1 MRRIGHKSK
10 WKQKHFML
18 GYDEKMLVKGDSK
31 FVVNCIP
38 GNIVLHNFNQTL
50 PSTSSEVK
58 LRRE

>member
-18 GYDEKMLVKGDSK
+18 GYDKKMLVKGDSK

-38 GNIVLHNFNQTL
+38 GNC
-50 PSTSSEVK
+50 SS
-58 LRRE
+58 